1 MWSEERPSNTCLASQ
16 ITQTN
21 PWPMGAAEPEH
32 LLTVPFSVPHSPLEV
47 ADQGLCYI
55 YFWLVIKK
63 DLDFHLL
70 KIF

>member
-1 MWSEERPSNTCLASQ
+1 
-16 ITQTN
+16 
-21 PWPMGAAEPEH
+21 MGAAEPEH
-32 LLTVPFSVPHSPLEV
+32 LRAIPFSVPHSPLEV